1 MPFEGFEFLIIAFP
15 LLTQFIEQT
24 LSIVE
29 AFTNP
34 KLKTR
39 NSIQMLHQ

>member
-29 AFTNP
+29 AFNC
-34 KLKTR
+34 
-39 NSIQMLHQ
+39 

>member
-29 AFTNP
+29 TLN
-34 KLKTR
+34 R
-39 NSIQMLHQ
+39 